1 MKKILVLCEFAT
13 RSGGENSLLAVLP
26 WLASEFQLTVA
37 APASGP
43 LVTALGELGIEHLC
57 WDVRGPDG
65 GRRSPLEL
73 EESLRQLVIQGRPDL
88 LHANSLSMSRLVGR
102 YQPLLDC
109 PTMGHLRDMLN
120 LSRTAVRDI
129 ACLDRVLAVSDAT
142 RQWFIDRELPA
153 SRLFTVYNGVDLE
166 RFVPAASDGSLAD
179 ELDIP
184 ADAPLLGAVGQLVQ
198 RKGWKQMLDA
208 VATVFASDPDPHLVI
223 IGDRWSLKQE
233 AVLYEEELRRQASR
247 PPLASRVHWLG
258 YREDVSH
265 LLPQFTM
272 LLHASRQ
279 EPLGR
284 VLLEAAACGIPVV
297 ATDVGGT
304 GEIFPGELDGALLVD
319 LDDCHQLAAAIN
331 RLLGDGELQQ
341 QLGRGG
347 RSRAEMCFSISQAAE
362 ALAAHYRQ
370 LLPG

>member
-1 MKKILVLCEFAT
+1 MKQILVLCEFAT

-26 WLASEFQLTVA
+26 RLASEFQLAVA

-57 WDVRGPDG
+57 WDVRGQDG
-65 GRRSPLEL
+65 KRRSPLEL
-73 EESLRQLVIQGRPDL
+73 EESLSQLVIQRRPDL

-102 YQPLLDC
+102 CQALLEC
-109 PTMGHLRDMLN
+109 PTVGHLRDMLN
-120 LSRTAVRDI
+120 LSRTALRDI

-142 RQWFIDRELPA
+142 RQWFIERELPA
-153 SRLFTVYNGVDLE
+153 AHLFTVHNGVDLE
-166 RFVPAASDGSLAD
+166 CFRPATPGARLTD

-198 RKGWKQMLDA
+198 RKGWRQMLDA
-208 VATVFASDPDPHLVI
+208 VATVFDSNPDPHLVI

-233 AVLYEEELRRQASR
+233 AVLYEEQLRRQASR
-247 PPLASRVHWLG
+247 LPLAGRVHWLG

-272 LLHASRQ
+272 LLHTSRQ

-284 VLLEAAACGIPVV
+284 VLLEAAASGIPVV

-304 GEIFPGELDGALLVD
+304 AEIFPAETDGALLVN
-319 LDDCHQLAAAIN
+319 LDNHQQLANAIR
-331 RLLGDGELQQ
+331 RLLGDEELQQ

-347 RSRAEMCFSISQAAE
+347 RLRAELCFSIPQAAE
-362 ALAAHYRQ
+362 ALASHYRQ
-370 LLPG
+370 LLPV

>member
-13 RSGGENSLLAVLP
+13 RSGGENSMLAVLP
-26 WLASEFQLTVA
+26 RLASEFQLTVA

-73 EESLRQLVIQGRPDL
+73 EESLSQLVIQGRPDL

-102 YQPLLDC
+102 YQSLLDC

-179 ELDIP
+179 ELEIP

-258 YREDVSH
+258 YREDVRH

-272 LLHASRQ
+272 LLHAARQ

-304 GEIFPGELDGALLVD
+304 GEIFPGEMDGALLVD

-331 RLLGDGELQQ
+331 RLLGDGESIQ

-347 RSRAEMCFSISQAAE
+347 RSRAELCFSIPQAAE
-362 ALAAHYRQ
+362 TLAAHYRQ
-370 LLPG
+370 LLPD